1 MRTCMTG
8 MLLAVAITWKV
19 GMEVWQE
26 HEYKVAMGITFM
38 KGEGNG

>member
-8 MLLAVAITWKV
+8 MLSPVAITWKV

-26 HEYKVAMGITFM
+26 HERKVAMGITFM
-38 KGEGNG
+38 QGEGNG